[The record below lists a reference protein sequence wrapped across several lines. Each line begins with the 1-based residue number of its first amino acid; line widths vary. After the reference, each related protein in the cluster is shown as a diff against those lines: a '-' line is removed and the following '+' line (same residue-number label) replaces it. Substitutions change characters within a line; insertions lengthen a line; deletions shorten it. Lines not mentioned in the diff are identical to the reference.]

1 MVTYIV
7 CFIFIL
13 FDIVTGI
20 IKALYLGTLN
30 STNLRKGLFHK
41 VSEVIAVIGSGLLEY
56 GMAYI
61 KLGVDL
67 PVLSVVSIYICL
79 TELISV
85 LENLA
90 EVNPTLAKL
99 FKPYL
104 DKLKGKENNNDL

>member
-1 MVTYIV
+1 MAIYIV
-7 CFIFIL
+7 CFTFIL
-13 FDIVTGI
+13 FDIITGL
-20 IKALYLGTLN
+20 IKALYMGTLN

-41 VSEVIAVIGSGLLEY
+41 VSEVVAIIGSGLLEY
-56 GMAYI
+56 GVTYI
-61 KLGVDL
+61 KLGIDL

-90 EVNPTLAKL
+90 QVNPTLAKL

-104 DKLKGKENNNDL
+104 DKLKNRENDNDL